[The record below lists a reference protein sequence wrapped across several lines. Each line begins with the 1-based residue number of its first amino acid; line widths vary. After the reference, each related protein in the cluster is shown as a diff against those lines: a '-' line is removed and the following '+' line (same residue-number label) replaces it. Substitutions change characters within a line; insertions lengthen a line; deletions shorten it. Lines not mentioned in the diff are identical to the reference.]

1 MPRVLSSVLD
11 PQAQDF
17 SDAFTYLFPQVSNTL
32 SWALY
37 ELARHPEVQKALH
50 SEITTALGPG
60 AQYTA
65 AALSQLPL
73 LKAVVKEVL
82 R

>member
-1 MPRVLSSVLD
+1 M
-11 PQAQDF
+11 
-17 SDAFTYLFPQVSNTL
+17 SNTL

-37 ELARHPEVQKALH
+37 ELSRHPEIQTALH
-50 SEITTALGPG
+50 AEITAALGPG
-60 AQYTA
+60 SSTQPSAT
-65 AALSQLPL
+65 ALSQLPL